1 MSQPSSSGPSPS
13 PPALP
18 ASSAILTHRLI
29 HRGRKFDFEMVRIER
44 AGRKPLD
51 REMVRHPG
59 AVVVVAWLD
68 HHEAAGHANGGPAL
82 VLIRNTRW
90 ALAAKDSQPET
101 LWECCAGTI
110 ERDSR
115 GKSEDPLACAR
126 RELIEET
133 GYEAS
138 DWTSLGWFFTT
149 PGMTDERMHAFF
161 ARSLTHVGQ
170 KLEDDEAIRVE
181 IVPLPRVWQL
191 IDSGELR
198 DAKSMLAVLLAQRR
212 GLLVTATTD

>member
-1 MSQPSSSGPSPS
+1 MSDASSTHSPFGSTPSPS
-13 PPALP
+13 G
-18 ASSAILTHRLI
+18 AILTHRLI

-68 HHEAAGHANGGPAL
+68 QHEPAGGPAL

-90 ALAAKDSQPET
+90 ALAAKDSAPET

-110 ERDSR
+110 ERDAR
-115 GKSEDPLACAR
+115 GKPEEPLACAK
-126 RELIEET
+126 REIIEET
-133 GYEAS
+133 GYEAA

-161 ARSLTHVGQ
+161 ARGLTHVGQ
-170 KLEDDEAIRVE
+170 KLEEDEAIKVE
-181 IVPLPRVWQL
+181 VVPLAKVWAM
-191 IDSGELR
+191 IDAGELR
-198 DAKSMLAVLLAQRR
+198 DAKSMLAIMLAERR
-212 GLLVTATTD
+212 GLLG